1 MTFHVLALALL
12 VAGLMPNTARPQIL
26 PEEWTTYQ
34 ERFVAEDGRVVDDG
48 NGGISHSE
56 GQGYGLL
63 LAVLSGDRPGFERIW
78 SFTQRELMLRD
89 DGLAAWKW
97 DPATTPHI
105 MDANNASD
113 GDILIAYALAQ
124 ADALWSEDGFGE
136 SARQIAQALAR
147 TSVFE
152 HHGEMLLRP
161 GVAGFAAGERPD
173 GPVVNPSYWV
183 FEAFPVLETLAPETD
198 WQAVARSGRKIAS
211 AGFGDRRLP
220 PDWLSMAAKPVPAE
234 GFPAE
239 FGYNA
244 LRIPLYLM
252 RAHDPDMELLKRM
265 RDGMTGPSGGVARVD
280 LDAGRVIEELTD
292 PGYRIIP
299 ALASCILD
307 RQPLADDLTRFTPT
321 NYYPSTL
328 HLLSLSFARKER
340 PECL

>member
-63 LAVLSGDRPGFERIW
+63 LAVLAGDRPGFERIW

-173 GPVVNPSYWV
+173 GPVVNP
-183 FEAFPVLETLAPETD
+183 
-198 WQAVARSGRKIAS
+198 
-211 AGFGDRRLP
+211 
-220 PDWLSMAAKPVPAE
+220 WLSMAAKPVPAE